1 MGGLAMNATP
11 QQRRQIEAAQ
21 GFLLLEM
28 AEHAQR
34 ELAGIPA
41 GERDGTWHGLQ
52 AEACR
57 LLGDHEA
64 AVLEYRRALADDPQ
78 NLELLNGLAWCLK
91 RTERLPAA
99 ISAMLQAY
107 GAHPKEASVLY
118 NLACYYALAGDKTQ
132 ALSWLGR
139 ALRMQP
145 ALNRL
150 IPEDADFAGLRSDP
164 DFQFIVQTTAAAEQ
178 AERNRA

>member
-1 MGGLAMNATP
+1 MHSTSK
-11 QQRRQIEAAQ
+11 QRRQIEAAQ
-21 GFLLLEM
+21 GYLLLGM

-34 ELAGIPA
+34 ELGGIPDPQ
-41 GERDGTWHGLQ
+41 RDGLWHGLR

-57 LLGDHEA
+57 LLEDHHA
-64 AVLEYRRALADDPQ
+64 AVLEYQRALAVDPQ

-91 RTERLPAA
+91 RMERLPAA
-99 ISAMLQAY
+99 ITAMLQAY

-118 NLACYYALAGDKTQ
+118 NLACYYALAGDKRQ

-145 ALNRL
+145 ALTRL
-150 IPEDADFAGLRSDP
+150 IPDDADFSGLRTDP
-164 DFQFIVQTTAAAEQ
+164 DFQFIVRTTTEARRAAGNLA
-178 AERNRA
+178 

>member
-1 MGGLAMNATP
+1 MYAMP
-11 QQRRQIEAAQ
+11 QQRRRLDAAQ
-21 GFLLLEM
+21 GYLLLGM
-28 AEHAQR
+28 AEHARR

-41 GERDGTWHGLQ
+41 GERCGPWHGLQ

-57 LLGDHEA
+57 LLEDHDA
-64 AVLEYRRALADDPQ
+64 AVLEYQRALADDPQ

-99 ISAMLQAY
+99 ITAMLQAY

-118 NLACYYALAGDKTQ
+118 NLACYYALAGDKAQ

-145 ALNRL
+145 GLNRL
-150 IPEDADFAGLRSDP
+150 ITEDTDFAGLRSDP
-164 DFQFIVQTTAAAEQ
+164 DFQFIVQTTAAAER
-178 AERNRA
+178 AARNRA

>member
-1 MGGLAMNATP
+1 MHAKP
-11 QQRRQIEAAQ
+11 KHRRRVEAAQ
-21 GFLLLEM
+21 GFLMLGM

-34 ELAGIPA
+34 ELAEVPA
-41 GERDGTWHGLQ
+41 HERSGPWHGLQ

-57 LLGDHEA
+57 LLEDNNA
-64 AVLEYRRALADDPQ
+64 AVLAYERALADDPQ

-99 ISAMLQAY
+99 ITAMLQAY

-118 NLACYYALAGDKTQ
+118 NLACYYALAGDKSQ

-145 ALNRL
+145 ALTRL

-164 DFQFIVQTTAAAEQ
+164 DFQFIVQTTAAAE
-178 AERNRA
+178 AAVGNRA

>member
-1 MGGLAMNATP
+1 MNATP
-11 QQRRQIEAAQ
+11 QQHRRLEAAQ
-21 GFLLLEM
+21 GYLLLGM

-34 ELAGIPA
+34 ELATVTPS
-41 GERDGTWHGLQ
+41 ERSGSWHGLQ

-57 LLGDHEA
+57 LLEDHDA
-64 AVLEYRRALADDPQ
+64 AVLEYQRALADDPQ

-99 ISAMLQAY
+99 ITAMLQAY

-145 ALNRL
+145 ALTRL
-150 IPEDADFAGLRSDP
+150 IPEDTDFSGLRTDP
-164 DFQFIVQTTAAAEQ
+164 DFQFIVRTTTE
-178 AERNRA
+178 AERAAHDRA